1 MRMTE
6 VITKLREVNPAVQE
20 EMGKLVLAVNKA
32 KDMALDATRCA
43 TDEGRRCVSDA
54 MLVATMQAKILCDSV
69 ASKLLE
75 LDAVERSY
83 TRKFESGASA
93 PEEDPNQPELPG
105 LEPGGE
111 RAPEDPELPG
121 QDGLVDWLADGIAH
135 SGMQSGDRHTTHG
148 LTAVNNNN
156 NKEG

>member
-32 KDMALDATRCA
+32 KDVALDASRCA
-43 TDEGRRCVSDA
+43 TDEGRRFLADA
-54 MLVATMQAKILCDSV
+54 LLVTTMQAKILCDSV

-83 TRKFESGASA
+83 TRKFESGATA
-93 PEEDPNQPELPG
+93 PKDDPNQPCLPG
-105 LEPGGE
+105 LEPGSE
-111 RAPEDPELPG
+111 RPPEDLKLKEPDPG
-121 QDGLVDWLADGIAH
+121 DFVPQG
-135 SGMQSGDRHTTHG
+135 
-148 LTAVNNNN
+148 
-156 NKEG
+156 E

>member
-43 TDEGRRCVSDA
+43 TDEGRKCVADA
-54 MLVATMQAKILCDSV
+54 LLVATMQAKILCDGV
-69 ASKLLE
+69 AAKLLE

-83 TRKFESGASA
+83 TRKFESSGASV
-93 PEEDPNQPELPG
+93 PKEDADQPELPG
-105 LEPGGE
+105 MEPGNE
-111 RAPEDPELPG
+111 QAPEDPEPEQPNPG
-121 QDGLVDWLADGIAH
+121 DFVPQGE
-135 SGMQSGDRHTTHG
+135 Q
-148 LTAVNNNN
+148 
-156 NKEG
+156 

>member
-43 TDEGRRCVSDA
+43 TDEGRKCVADA
-54 MLVATMQAKILCDSV
+54 LLLAAMQAKILCDGV
-69 ASKLLE
+69 AAKLLE

-83 TRKFESGASA
+83 TRKFESSGASA
-93 PEEDPNQPELPG
+93 PNEDPNQPCLPG
-105 LEPGGE
+105 LEPGSKL
-111 RAPEDPELPG
+111 APEDPEPEQPKSYDFVPQG
-121 QDGLVDWLADGIAH
+121 
-135 SGMQSGDRHTTHG
+135 
-148 LTAVNNNN
+148 
-156 NKEG
+156 E